1 MATTDQL
8 LRRAYEYE
16 NDTRRPAKFRYWQ
29 HHSIRATKD
38 EVKRLVND
46 GYACIAIRSGALIK
60 YELTDKGREM
70 ACRDVEELLQ
80 SVSKTEVIDALE
92 LVVGFDDIKEML
104 GTALA
109 AHRKVNFLLEGPPA
123 CAKSVILDG
132 IRSAVPN
139 AFQAFGSRTSAA
151 GLSEV
156 LFEQRPQ
163 VLLLDEADKMR
174 HDVYSVLLGLME
186 KGEILETK
194 SGKTRGIILE
204 TIVIAACNSS
214 KKMSPEFLS
223 RFAFHAHF
231 PEYTREEFIDV
242 ILGMLSRE
250 ECPEDL
256 AMLIGRRVYDEKI
269 GDVRKA
275 RGIWQLMLEPTEK
288 EVDRV
293 IHMSIKYGP
302 QDMNNKRRRQTG
314 PKFPGM
320 E

>member
-1 MATTDQL
+1 MATTIEL
-8 LRRAYEYE
+8 LRRAYDYE
-16 NDTRRPAKFRYWQ
+16 TDTRRPKAFRYWQ

-38 EVKRLVND
+38 EVKRLVD
-46 GYACIAIRSGALIK
+46 EGYACIAVHSGSLVK
-60 YELTDKGREM
+60 YELTDRGREM
-70 ACRDVEELLQ
+70 ACRDIDEILQ
-80 SVSKTEVIDALE
+80 SVSKSEVIEALG
-92 LVVGFDDIKEML
+92 LVVGFDDIKETL
-104 GTALA
+104 ATALA
-109 AHRKVNFLLEGPPA
+109 THRKVNFLLEGPPA
-123 CAKSVILDG
+123 CAKSVMLEG
-132 IRSAVPN
+132 IRSAVPS

-186 KGEILETK
+186 SGEILETK
-194 SGKTRGIILE
+194 SGKTRGITLE

-231 PEYTREEFIDV
+231 PEYTREEFV
-242 ILGMLSRE
+242 AVVLGMLTRE
-250 ECPEDL
+250 DCPEDV
-256 AMLIGRRVYDEKI
+256 ARNIGSRVYDEKI

-275 RGIWQLMLEPTEK
+275 RGVWQLMMKPTVE

-293 IHMSIKYGP
+293 IHMNIKYGP
-302 QDMNNKRRRQTG
+302 QNANNKKRRRSGTR
-314 PKFPGM
+314 FPGM